1 MKKEMSRRLKDIL
14 VRYVILVLIALPNL
28 WLFYAVFAPLTI
40 YPLYFLFSLF
50 FETSL
55 SGNIITLSKL
65 VPIELIGAC
74 IAGSAYYLLLILNL
88 STPEIKFSKRIKMI
102 LLAFVALLIINIL
115 RIFFLSVMYASGSPL
130 FSFTHELFWYLGS
143 VIFVVAI
150 WFLEVRCFKIKKIP
164 FYSDINFFW
173 KLRKKTD

>member
-1 MKKEMSRRLKDIL
+1 MKKEISKRLKDIL
-14 VRYVILVLIALPNL
+14 IRYLVLVLAALPNL
-28 WLFYAVFAPLTI
+28 WFFYAVFTPLTV
-40 YPLYFLFSLF
+40 YPVYFLFSLF

-55 SGNIITLSKL
+55 LGNVILLSNS

-102 LLAFVALLIINIL
+102 LLAFASLLIINIL
-115 RIFFLSVMYASGSPL
+115 RIFFLGVMYYSGSPL
-130 FSFTHELFWYLGS
+130 FNFTHELFWYLGS

-150 WFLEVRCFKIKKIP
+150 WFLEVRHFKIKKIP
-164 FYSDINFFW
+164 FYSDIHFFW
-173 KLRKKTD
+173 RLRKR